1 MHEFLLSQTNMWPIS
16 SVVTPSTSI
25 SASHSRKAP
34 FIAQR
39 DLLKVLSKQMIP
51 RPELQIATNCVS
63 LWLMRLMSDAE
74 GGRFESM
81 FTMSD
86 VVGGNV

>member
-16 SVVTPSTSI
+16 FVVTPSASI

-39 DLLKVLSKQMIP
+39 DLLKVIIETDDSSSRTTDRNKLCVFVVDETYVRCSNVWW
-51 RPELQIATNCVS
+51 RYQISGHHV
-63 LWLMRLMSDAE
+63 
-74 GGRFESM
+74 
-81 FTMSD
+81 
-86 VVGGNV
+86 